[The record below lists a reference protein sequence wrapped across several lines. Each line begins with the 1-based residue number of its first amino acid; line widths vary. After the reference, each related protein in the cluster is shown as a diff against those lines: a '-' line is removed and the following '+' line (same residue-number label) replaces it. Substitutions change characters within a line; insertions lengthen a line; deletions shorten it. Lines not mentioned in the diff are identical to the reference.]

1 MDNKAIRPDFF
12 QNLPTLVKE
21 KQAKERGLTGQ
32 EQALYALSMHEGW
45 VILHEYAENLI
56 SDLESVT
63 DIAMSK
69 GMTFDEIGRNAIV
82 ANLAKGV
89 ITRILQKVD
98 DARDAV
104 EQNNGSDK

>member
-21 KQAKERGLTGQ
+21 KQAKERGLTEE
-32 EQALYALSMHEGW
+32 EQALYALCMHDGW
-45 VILHEYAENLI
+45 IILREYAENLI

-63 DIAMSK
+63 DIAMNQ
-69 GMTFDEIGRNAIV
+69 GMTFEEIGRNAIV

-89 ITRILQKVD
+89 ITRILQRVD

-104 EQNNGSDK
+104 EQNNRRNK